1 MKIEM
6 SMMDKEKGEIALSFG
21 SDQAVSVAII
31 LTKEDIKRIEELF
44 SLARVS
50 TKK

>member
-6 SMMDKEKGEIALSFG
+6 SMMDKENGEMALSFG
-21 SDQAVSVAII
+21 SDQEVSTTII

-50 TKK
+50 SKK